1 MKFTTNV
8 CLGLI
13 LAGSV
18 CGPAF
23 AEGVKVDIRGNI
35 SSVQN
40 ANPNNQ
46 GVFGTVLIEG
56 KIEKDT
62 GFDKARVRITRSTK
76 LLERKDGREV
86 AIKFEDLKVGQRVE
100 AAFDGPV
107 AESYPVQTNA
117 GRIVVLR

>member
-1 MKFTTNV
+1 MNFATPV

-40 ANPNNQ
+40 ANPNNL

-62 GFDKARVRITRSTK
+62 GFDKASVRITRSTK

-117 GRIVVLR
+117 GRLVVLK

>member
-35 SSVQN
+35 SSVQK

-62 GFDKARVRITRSTK
+62 GFDKASVRITRSTK

>member
-1 MKFTTNV
+1 MKFTINV

-35 SSVQN
+35 SSVQK

-62 GFDKARVRITRSTK
+62 GFDKASVRITRSTK

>member
-1 MKFTTNV
+1 MKFMTNV

-18 CGPAF
+18 YGAAF
-23 AEGVKVDIRGNI
+23 AEGAKVDIRGNI

-62 GFDKARVRITRSTK
+62 GFDKASVRITKSTK
-76 LLERKDGREV
+76 LLQRKDGREV

-117 GRIVVLR
+117 GRLVVLK

>member
-1 MKFTTNV
+1 MKFATQF

-23 AEGVKVDIRGNI
+23 AEGAKVDIRGNI
-35 SSVQN
+35 SSVQKT
-40 ANPNNQ
+40 NPNNQ

-62 GFDKARVRITRSTK
+62 GFDKASVRITKSTK

-117 GRIVVLR
+117 GRLVVLK